1 LDSIRSSQPFA
12 TYPGFKDIHELINSF
27 DQASALIH
35 VPSEETFGLV
45 VAEAL
50 ARNVKFFG
58 FRVGGIGDIA
68 GGVDGSVLV
77 NDGDWDG
84 LKAALRDWIRAGSP
98 RPRNAS
104 SVMRQRY
111 HPREIA
117 RQHMEIYREVVGQR

>member
-1 LDSIRSSQPFA
+1 MDAWS
-12 TYPGFKDIHELINSF
+12 
-27 DQASALIH
+27 
-35 VPSEETFGLV
+35 
-45 VAEAL
+45 
-50 ARNVKFFG
+50 
-58 FRVGGIGDIA
+58 GIGDIA

-117 RQHMEIYREVVGQR
+117 RQHMEIYRDVVGQR